1 MVNSFGSLIPSRASD
16 TVSWIDVLPTEVK
29 VGIIYGAR
37 AYSDPEILLKFAQVE
52 ITRYP
57 YGYGEIMQML
67 RPFKSMWEP
76 EADDPDEYVKFEHI
90 RLDTEPI
97 SNIAIT
103 DETADRASSWTFVNH
118 TSFEVVRPYHLT
130 FYSFANHYDVEL
142 PRVEKSADLCALRL
156 ALYFYLMM
164 NEHCAQHFNLCDTA
178 LIWPFDSYNL
188 QSVLRIFEED
198 LTKYN
203 EDYIL
208 KQYLEKMGRYGI
220 DFDEFHDACLKGGF
234 MDTLMKSMQ
243 ILGKEEGQKQ
253 EQKFRL

>member
-16 TVSWIDVLPTEVK
+16 TVSWIDELPTEVK

-37 AYSDPEILLKFAQVE
+37 AYSDPEILLKFSQVT
-52 ITRYP
+52 ITRNP
-57 YGYGEIMQML
+57 YGCGEAMQML
-67 RPFKSMWEP
+67 SPLKPMWGLEP
-76 EADDPDEYVKFEHI
+76 V

-97 SNIAIT
+97 RNIDIT
-103 DETADRASSWTFVNH
+103 SETADRASSWTFVNA
-118 TSFEVVRPYHLT
+118 TTFEVVRPYHLT

-142 PRVEKSADLCALRL
+142 PRVENSADLCALRL

-164 NEHCAQHFNLCDTA
+164 NEHCAKHFNFCDSGF
-178 LIWPFDSYNL
+178 IEPFKSCNL

-198 LTKYN
+198 LTEYN

-208 KQYLEKMGRYGI
+208 KHYIENMGRYGI

-234 MDTLMKSMQ
+234 MDILMRSMQ
-243 ILGKEEGQKQ
+243 LLGKEEGQKQ

>member
-1 MVNSFGSLIPSRASD
+1 MVNLFGSPVPSRASD
-16 TVSWIDVLPTEVK
+16 VVPWIDELPTEVK
-29 VGIIYGAR
+29 AGIVYGAR
-37 AYSDPEILLKFAQVE
+37 AYSDPEILLKFAQVK

-57 YGYGEIMQML
+57 HGYGESIQML
-67 RPFKSMWEP
+67 GAFKSMWEL
-76 EADDPDEYVKFEHI
+76 ETDDPDEYVKVKRT

-103 DETADRASSWTFVNH
+103 AETADRTSSWIFVTH
-118 TSFEVVRPYHLT
+118 TSFELVRPYHLT
-130 FYSFANHYDVEL
+130 FYSFTNHYDVEL
-142 PRVEKSADLCALRL
+142 PRVEKSADLCTLRL

-164 NEHCAQHFNLCDTA
+164 NEHCVAHFNEIVP
-178 LIWPFDSYNL
+178 IWPFDSYNL
-188 QSVLRIFEED
+188 QSDLRIFEED
-198 LTKYN
+198 LTEYN

-234 MDTLMKSMQ
+234 MDTLMRSMQ
-243 ILGKEEGQKQ
+243 LLGKEEGQKQ

>member
-1 MVNSFGSLIPSRASD
+1 MVNSFGASD
-16 TVSWIDVLPTEVK
+16 TVPWFDELPTEVK

-37 AYSDPEILLKFAQVE
+37 AYSDPVMPLKFSNIE

-57 YGYGEIMQML
+57 YGYGATVQML
-67 RPFKSMWEP
+67 GPFKSMWEL
-76 EADDPDEYVKFEHI
+76 ETGDPDEYVKVKYA

-103 DETADRASSWTFVNH
+103 ADYESGRSSSWRVVND
-118 TSFEVVRPYHLT
+118 TNIEIGLRIPYHLT

-142 PRVEKSADLCALRL
+142 PRVENFADLCALRL

-164 NEHCAQHFNLCDTA
+164 NESCVANFNDVVPV
-178 LIWPFDSYNL
+178 WPFDSYNL

-198 LTKYN
+198 LTNYN

-208 KQYLEKMGRYGI
+208 KQYIEKMGHYGI
-220 DFDEFHDACLKGGF
+220 DFDEFHEACLKGGF

-243 ILGKEEGQKQ
+243 ILGKDEGQKQ